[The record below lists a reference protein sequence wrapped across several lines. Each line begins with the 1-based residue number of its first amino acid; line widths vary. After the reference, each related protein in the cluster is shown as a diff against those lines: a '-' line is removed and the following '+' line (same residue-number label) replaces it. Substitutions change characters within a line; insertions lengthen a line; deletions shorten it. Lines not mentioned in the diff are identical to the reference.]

1 MSDLKVRR
9 AAAADI
15 QAVFELSNQRSVRA
29 KSFHSSAIGWPEHVE
44 WFGRVLKDPDCS
56 FYVAEIA
63 GRIAGQVR
71 FSRDG
76 ELTLVSIS
84 VSQDYRRK
92 GIGRRMFQMALKDF
106 QSGHQNGRIVARIKP
121 DNLQSISFFQSLGF
135 RPEQSEESSKVVA
148 MSFPFRRGEGA

>member
-1 MSDLKVRR
+1 MSDIKVRR
-9 AAAADI
+9 ATAADI
-15 QAVFELSNQRSVRA
+15 RAVFELSNQRGVRE

-44 WFGRVLKDPDCS
+44 WFERVLKDPDCS
-56 FYVAEIA
+56 FYVAEIN

-92 GIGRRMFQMALKDF
+92 GIGRQMLQMALKDF
-106 QSGHQNGRIVARIKP
+106 QSGHQSGQIFARIKP

-135 RPEQSEESSKVVA
+135 RPEQSEGRGQVVVL
-148 MSFPFRRGEGA
+148 SLPVRCGEGA